1 MSNYTH
7 AARTV
12 YQPSAAH
19 WPDELASF
27 EAFATIQEG
36 RRHYPGISE
45 DQWVA
50 VPESDIEDPTIF
62 EDEGSR
68 KMSDSIEQ
76 APATKLVEVRLSAL
90 TRVEY
95 MEVVEVPTNITQAE
109 LDDLVNARYRQVVGG
124 EFTSDPEYWERGT
137 CEAVLTDMPN
147 AVPSMMAFRTAH
159 GLHIERA
166 DAAAQTVESSGA
178 TVPKS
183 IEPSP
188 PLASGHTAFEATQED
203 VENVLRS
210 NSLAVANTD
219 GKSFESMANEIH
231 GKLDFDL
238 IEQAAL
244 AGDDLD
250 EQTDYAND
258 EIARQLREMGILEPL
273 KPAYDSPSPGM

>member
-1 MSNYTH
+1 MSNY
-7 AARTV
+7 
-12 YQPSAAH
+12 
-19 WPDELASF
+19 
-27 EAFATIQEG
+27 
-36 RRHYPGISE
+36 
-45 DQWVA
+45 
-50 VPESDIEDPTIF
+50 
-62 EDEGSR
+62 
-68 KMSDSIEQ
+68 IEQ

-95 MEVVEVPTNITQAE
+95 MEVVEVPANITQTE
-109 LDDLVNARYRQVVGG
+109 LDDLVNARYRQVDGG

-137 CEAVLTDMPN
+137 CEAVVTDMPN

-166 DAAAQTVESSGA
+166 DAAAQTAESSGP
-178 TVPKS
+178 TPKE
-183 IEPSP
+183 IAFTPVQ
-188 PLASGHTAFEATQED
+188 AHTAYEATAED

-210 NSLAVANTD
+210 NSLAVANTN
-219 GKSFESMANEIH
+219 GKSFESMANELH
-231 GKLDFDL
+231 EKLDFDL

-258 EIARQLREMGILEPL
+258 EIARQLREMGVLEPL

>member
-1 MSNYTH
+1 MDSRASKVLSGMNLVHKIGLEDTTMKLKNY
-7 AARTV
+7 
-12 YQPSAAH
+12 
-19 WPDELASF
+19 
-27 EAFATIQEG
+27 
-36 RRHYPGISE
+36 
-45 DQWVA
+45 
-50 VPESDIEDPTIF
+50 IEH
-62 EDEGSR
+62 S
-68 KMSDSIEQ
+68 
-76 APATKLVEVRLSAL
+76 PATKLVEVRLSAI

-95 MEVVEVPTNITQAE
+95 MEVVEVPANITQAE
-109 LDDLVNARYRQVVGG
+109 LDDLVNARYRQVDGG

-137 CEAVLTDMPN
+137 CEAVLTDLPN

-166 DAAAQTVESSGA
+166 DAAAQTEESSGA

-188 PLASGHTAFEATQED
+188 PLASGHTAYEATEEV

-210 NSLAVANTD
+210 NSLTVANTD